1 MTKHGLLL
9 ALLLLLS
16 ISGWADSIT
25 IGASTG
31 LTTLSPNVD
40 QLLVATG
47 NGPITFEVYSNLLGP
62 YYVSWLMTFTIANQ
76 APQVEQVS
84 GNCFPAGNT
93 CGWGGIFNVPTKYK
107 PTPFTFVEVAQFGNG
122 LTLSET
128 YHGHFIIEAPEPGS
142 LLLVGTGLAGIGWR
156 RAGSQKRRRQKEFSV
171 PN

>member
-1 MTKHGLLL
+1 MMKRWVLL

-25 IGASTG
+25 IGLSSG
-31 LTTLSPNVD
+31 PTTLSPSVD
-40 QLLVATG
+40 ELLVTTG
-47 NGPITFEVYSNLLGP
+47 NFIEFDAYSSLPGP
-62 YYVSWLMTFTIANQ
+62 YDVSWLMTFTIANQ
-76 APQVEQVS
+76 APLVAQIS
-84 GNCFPAGNT
+84 FNCQPAGNT
-93 CGWGGIFNVPTKYK
+93 CGWVTGFNVPTIYM
-107 PTPFTFVEVAQFGNG
+107 PIPFTVVEVAQFGNG

-128 YHGHFIIEAPEPGS
+128 YHEHFITEAPEPVS